1 MSKEMARIRTIKPE
15 FQQSQSIGSVSREAR
30 LTFILLWPQCDDHG
44 RVRANSRM
52 LASVLF
58 PYDNDAPEKMEVW
71 LTELET
77 AGCIR
82 LYSIDGKEYLDIPKW
97 HQHQRVDHPQQSK
110 YPPFREDSRMLAN
123 NRERSGVDQG
133 PRTKEGTKDQGKES
147 KQIVEVLKYAFS
159 GKVIKLS
166 QEDFDT
172 WKKRFTAFNGS
183 FDGYLE
189 SRDAYL
195 ASRSEEE
202 QKKWFISTA
211 AWLAKVNASIL
222 EKNPP
227 RKKNPHVGSEEW
239 KRQRREAGL
248 DD

>member
-1 MSKEMARIRTIKPE
+1 MARIRTIKPE

-52 LASVLF
+52 LASVLY
-58 PYDNDAPEKMEVW
+58 PYDNDAPEKMEGW
-71 LTELET
+71 LTELE
-77 AGCIR
+77 AVGCIR
-82 LYSIDGKEYLDIPKW
+82 RYVVNGHGYLDVPNWLKHQSID
-97 HQHQRVDHPQQSK
+97 RPQPAK
-110 YPPFREDSRMLAN
+110 YPAFVGHSSNVRLIIN
-123 NRERSGVDQG
+123 ERSHEDQG
-133 PRTKEGTKDQGKES
+133 PRTKEGIKDQGKES
-147 KQIVEVLKYAFS
+147 KQIRDIPRYEFE
-159 GKVIKLS
+159 GKVIKLTKN
-166 QEDFDT
+166 DFDT

-195 ASRSEEE
+195 ASRSTEE